1 MTNGAWHAICVLKI
15 DDQKSQRPCREDEST
30 TTAAGRQKAMNDAY
44 EILIILALIPLM
56 IAAMHTL
63 LEPSQPQ
70 PAGKRREK

>member
-1 MTNGAWHAICVLKI
+1 MT
-15 DDQKSQRPCREDEST
+15 
-30 TTAAGRQKAMNDAY
+30 DAY